1 MKIFPV
7 CKEWKNSPEQCPI
20 PIWNF
25 LSRDSKFQILQTTQK
40 RIQNFW
46 SPKNTMKDFEFMIL
60 KEHNEGFRISD
71 PQIPQERIQYFS
83 KDSEFLIPY
92 NDTQKDSEFLIP
104 YKDTKVFRIS
114 DPPKNTEEDSEFL
127 IYRGTLAGKGFRISH
142 LSPIEQDSQHFL
154 PKEHSLEWNRNS
166 WSPKQP
172 KWKKDIFLS
181 GLKAV
186 TKSVVKIITEGFW
199 GKLKTDYKFHHINF
213 IQSPV

>member
-7 CKEWKNSPEQCPI
+7 CKESKNSSKQFPI

-25 LSRDSKFQILQTTQK
+25 LSRDSKFLIPQTTQK

-46 SPKNTMKDFEFMIL
+46 SPKNTTNDSEFLIP

-71 PQIPQERIQYFS
+71 PPKIQNFWSPTLTHKRIQKFWSPTKTQKYSKFLILQRTQEKIQYFWS
-83 KDSEFLIPY
+83 TEEHSPGKDSEFLI
-92 NDTQKDSEFLIP
+92 TRW
-104 YKDTKVFRIS
+104 T
-114 DPPKNTEEDSEFL
+114 
-127 IYRGTLAGKGFRISH
+127 G
-142 LSPIEQDSQHFL
+142 QDSQLFI
-154 PKEHSLEWNRNS
+154 PKEHSLKWNRNF

-172 KWKKDIFLS
+172 KRKKKYIFLS

-186 TKSVVKIITEGFW
+186 TKSEVKIIIKGFW
-199 GKLKTDYKFHHINF
+199 SKLKTDYKFHHINF